1 MQFFKDS
8 LLLQDILLQDIKR
21 SQFDAP
27 DFLDFFINKLV
38 LQRMLIEDRRFSDS
52 LIEE

>member
-8 LLLQDILLQDIKR
+8 LLLQDIKR
-21 SQFDAP
+21 SQFDAA

-38 LQRMLIEDRRFSDS
+38 LQSMRIEDLWFSDS